1 MKFDWNQHEGFRG
14 RFRESDT
21 AYQRFREYLEQ
32 GSRRS
37 LLAIARTNGVSK
49 QAVCGMA
56 TKFNWRS
63 RAAAW
68 DKHQRQR
75 EREGKKA
82 AASNPPR
89 LPPQPAEPP
98 PNPSEQPFRQWSAEH
113 QAATGGEQPESSP
126 GEHEAA
132 SAAPSAPTSE
142 AATAAP
148 PGSPPPPPPP
158 RPPAPGSEPEPDL
171 PVEPQV
177 VGNLRRRNKDEEYLK
192 GLEQFRDIYG
202 KLGYSMALESF
213 NLFPTIQD
221 LREDI
226 VLVMR
231 NRKAA
236 IQTNDAQV
244 VAILSDVINKQIP
257 QYGKL
262 CEAMINLANAGRQHW
277 GAVVGIEEL
286 LEEAYGKPGR
296 KAG

>member
-1 MKFDWNQHEGFRG
+1 MKFDWQQHEGYKG
-14 RFRESDT
+14 RFRESDA
-21 AYQRFREYLEQ
+21 AYQRFSEYLEQ

-37 LLAIARTNGVSK
+37 LLAVARSNGVSK
-49 QAVCGMA
+49 QAIHVMA
-56 TKFNWRS
+56 TKFNWSS
-63 RAAAW
+63 RAAQW
-68 DKHQRQR
+68 DKHQRRR

-82 AASNPPR
+82 AATNPPP
-89 LPPQPAEPP
+89 LPRQPPEPP
-98 PNPSEQPFRQWSAEH
+98 LNPREHPFPQRSASH
-113 QAATGGEQPESSP
+113 PAATGDQPREDLQGGQDSASTTP
-126 GEHEAA
+126 PDAA
-132 SAAPSAPTSE
+132 NS
-142 AATAAP
+142 AP

-158 RPPAPGSEPEPDL
+158 RPPAPGSEPEPDP

-177 VGNLRRRNKDEEYLK
+177 VGNLRRNNKDEEYLR

-236 IQTNDAQV
+236 IQANEAQV
-244 VAILSDVINKQIP
+244 VATLSDVINKQIP

-277 GAVVGIEEL
+277 GAVVGIEEI
-286 LEEAYGKPGR
+286 LEEAYGSSKGGR
-296 KAG
+296 RIG